1 MIEQI
6 SRIQVRTGK
15 KDTLPE
21 ALAQSEPGFTTDTG
35 ELFIGAPDLE
45 KIQWRRSL
53 ATSNESTNAT
63 GTFPYSNVKIL
74 TEFDVSYDLDG
85 NIYQNG
91 PLFSNSIPT
100 STIMSSVIIRLD
112 IANAFDNYIIDYSLV
127 LDNQSGV
134 PPFPKRI
141 GTLSIIHD
149 NTNGS
154 TLNGD
159 TNIVLTDEYS
169 ELNGTINVLFGARV
183 IEDTGT
189 SYVELLLVNDDAD
202 TYRLNWS
209 GKKWLSTPTT

>member
-6 SRIQVRTGK
+6 SRIQLRTGK

-63 GTFPYSNVKIL
+63 GTFPYSNIKIL
-74 TEFDVSYDLDG
+74 TEFDMAYDLDG

-91 PLFSNSIPT
+91 PLFSNSVPQ
-100 STIMSSVIIRLD
+100 STTISPVVIRLD
-112 IANAFDNYIIDYSLV
+112 VALAFDNYIIDYSLV
-127 LDNQSGV
+127 LDDQSGV
-134 PPFPKRI
+134 GPFQKRI
-141 GTLSIIHD
+141 GTISIVHD
-149 NTNGS
+149 TTNGS
-154 TLNGD
+154 TIDND
-159 TNIVLTDEYS
+159 TNILINDSYS
-169 ELNGTINVLFGARV
+169 ELNGIVDVQFAARV
-183 IEDTGT
+183 ADDGGT
-189 SYVELLLVNDDAD
+189 SYLDLLLVNNDVA

-209 GKKWLSTPTT
+209 GKKWLSTPTS